1 MTIALSLLL
10 FVITVS
16 IIAYPLYFQELRD
29 YISEKENSSD
39 FNEQDALLLALT
51 DLEEEY
57 QLGRLSEEDYHQ
69 LKLHFQRQYLH
80 QKQPSSAKKS
90 TGDFTINE

>member
-10 FVITVS
+10 FAITVS
-16 IIAYPLYFQELRD
+16 IIAYPLYFQELKD
-29 YISEKENSSD
+29 YLSGKETSSD

-51 DLEEEY
+51 DLEEDY

-80 QKQPSSAKKS
+80 QKQPSSSKKS
-90 TGDFTINE
+90 